1 MKFLIAAIF
10 IALTRVDAKATE
22 APLKFNLNADII
34 RKSFHSRD
42 QEALMA
48 ISETPLTPQVDSPF
62 SDLTVSLVPK
72 SGKAKDF
79 NFDLHLSKEDFG
91 ASSNKLMF

>member
-1 MKFLIAAIF
+1 
-10 IALTRVDAKATE
+10 
-22 APLKFNLNADII
+22 
-34 RKSFHSRD
+34 
-42 QEALMA
+42 MA
-48 ISETPLTPQVDSPF
+48 ISETPLTPQAGSPF

-91 ASSNKLMF
+91 ASSNKLMFRGAGQINGEKFKFDSLISQFKLQYTLSTVNYKLDFQE